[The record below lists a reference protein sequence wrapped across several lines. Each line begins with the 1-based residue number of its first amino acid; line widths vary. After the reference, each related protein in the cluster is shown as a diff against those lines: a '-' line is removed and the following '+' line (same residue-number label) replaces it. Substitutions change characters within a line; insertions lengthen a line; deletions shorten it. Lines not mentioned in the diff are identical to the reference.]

1 MPSERKETDRD
12 GRHADRQRTFRTGA
26 ADCQDRYGLERQAEK
41 WFLRIGT
48 VRRTKTVRTDEYRCE
63 TDDDTMPEGT

>member
-1 MPSERKETDRD
+1 MRIGSARFERE
-12 GRHADRQRTFRTGA
+12 RQTAFGSMRFA

-63 TDDDTMPEGT
+63 TDDDTMPERT